1 MRANPPI
8 DNHRSVHRDATLVS
22 RLRSADV
29 IDAEFV
35 HVDDAGEVIAL
46 AGSTRNPMRPPVAV
60 QFPTE
65 QASSR
70 LGVFAGELG
79 SGQNG
84 KPLKQAGFL
93 AAFLALVVGGFWF
106 AGGHTL
112 IPMVF
117 GSGSD
122 RLHLS
127 DVTSNSIAGLEGQ
140 AVLVEGTIS
149 NSGGSALD
157 VPLVAIQA
165 LGKGD
170 EPLYVRAPKK
180 RLAAGESTRFRVRV
194 SPQARGYRELTVS
207 LAGGSTGR

>member
-1 MRANPPI
+1 MQANPPI
-8 DNHRSVHRDATLVS
+8 DNDRSVHRDARPVS

-46 AGSTRNPMRPPVAV
+46 PGSARNPMRPPVAV
-60 QFPTE
+60 QFPTA

-70 LGVFAGELG
+70 LGVFAGEMG
-79 SGQNG
+79 SSQNG

-93 AAFLALVVGGFWF
+93 AAFLALVVGCFWF

-122 RLHLS
+122 NLHLS
-127 DVTSNSIAGLEGQ
+127 DITTHSIAGLEGQ
-140 AVLVEGTIS
+140 AVLVEGTIN

-165 LGKGD
+165 PGKGD